1 MIFILVPGACQF
13 QPDISQPP
21 EILFGEDICSECG
34 MIISEARYAAVYYT
48 PTGEARRFDDI
59 DGMLTHHTR
68 QQEEVADFWVHDYET
83 EQWIIADQACFV
95 SVDELHTPMGFSL
108 VAFSDRLRAQKL
120 ADQSQSMV
128 MCFDEIIGKYMLGSE
143 SHDHPQL

>member
-59 DGMLTHHTR
+59 DGMLTLHAR
-68 QQEEVADFWVHDYET
+68 QQEDVAQFWVYDYIT
-83 EQWIIADQACFV
+83 EQWIIANQACFV
-95 SVDELHTPMGFSL
+95 KNVELHTPMGFSL
-108 VAFSDRLRAQKL
+108 VAFSDRLRAKS
-120 ADQSQSMV
+120 SQINPNPWSCVSMR
-128 MCFDEIIGKYMLGSE
+128 S
-143 SHDHPQL
+143 